1 MTQPLVRTGRVFAAT
16 ALFGALMIG
25 APSYAQTAGTPS
37 ATTNS
42 GSATS
47 TMAPQS
53 TAPAAHPA
61 TKATAKAASV
71 TDRAEQHIADL
82 HKKLKITQDQEPK
95 WSEVAQT
102 MRDNAQKMDA
112 LIQQRHDS
120 LKGMTAVD
128 DLRSYRD
135 IADQHAKSLDQLIT
149 AFQGLYDSMPPAQ
162 QKNADAVFAQV
173 QGPSKIATRTSKGS

>member
-16 ALFGALMIG
+16 ALLGALMIG
-25 APSYAQTAGTPS
+25 APSFAQTAGTPS
-37 ATTNS
+37 ASTNS
-42 GSATS
+42 GSTG
-47 TMAPQS
+47 TPAPQIS
-53 TAPAAHPA
+53 TPAARPM
-61 TKATAKAASV
+61 TKATASTASV

-95 WSEVAQT
+95 WTEVAQT

-112 LIQQRHDS
+112 LIQQRHDG

-135 IADQHAKSLDQLIT
+135 IADQHAKSLEQLIT
-149 AFQGLYDSMPPAQ
+149 AFQGLYDSMTPAQ
-162 QKNADAVFAQV
+162 QKNADMVFAQV